1 MEEQEPTK
9 VSPAALAETGVVETA
24 PTAWSE
30 TEEIEEPEPYD
41 DPRRRNWL
49 ISGVIF
55 AATAAVAGLA
65 AGGAYVFLHQDRTP
79 PAPQPVTTT
88 VVESK
93 ALPPPVVQTP
103 PVTVHPPTT
112 TRAPI
117 QLPVEYGHALV
128 QTRSGKTACSVRAD
142 SVACYVQFVVPTPIR
157 SGMPANI
164 VGVRSN
170 GLVEWAIGDPGQL
183 HFGAMSYGTTYQAL
197 GWTITSTSDDTT
209 FTNDV
214 TGHGMTVSVENVRA
228 F

>member
-1 MEEQEPTK
+1 MEEQEPTM
-9 VSPAALAETGVVETA
+9 VAPAALANTGIVETE
-24 PTAWSE
+24 PTAWSD
-30 TEEIEEPEPYD
+30 TDEIEEPAPYVD
-41 DPRRRNWL
+41 DSRRDWL
-49 ISGVIF
+49 IPVVLLTV
-55 AATAAVAGLA
+55 AAAVGVLA
-65 AGGAYVFLHQDRTP
+65 CAGAYVYLSTKPTP
-79 PAPQPVTTT
+79 PAPTPVVVST
-88 VVESK
+88 VT
-93 ALPPPVVQTP
+93 AAPPPAPIAVP
-103 PVTVHPPTT
+103 PPTT
-112 TRAPI
+112 TRAPAAI

-197 GWTITSTSDDTT
+197 GWTITPTSDDTT